1 MTLYLAFRLDY
12 DHTLTL
18 KRKTKDSLSKLP
30 LDPIGKKEVE
40 ICGRLHNIFDTATPL
55 VEEGGVGGGGR
66 SVCFRIETPTAQIV
80 RDCSIRHAGFC
91 LLPEV
96 ACIVACLF
104 ARGLRRRH
112 ELRRRADYKG
122 YESFRSATSRVEF

>member
-55 VEEGGVGGGGR
+55 VEEGGVGGEAGVFVSGLR
-66 SVCFRIETPTAQIV
+66 HPLRKLCETAAYAMQGFVCFRRLRALLHV
-80 RDCSIRHAGFC
+80 C
-91 LLPEV
+91 LRV
-96 ACIVACLF
+96 
-104 ARGLRRRH
+104 
-112 ELRRRADYKG
+112 G
-122 YESFRSATSRVEF
+122 YGGGMN